1 MVRVM
6 AGIGK
11 VLVVDDNELIRRL
24 ASTLLAK
31 KNYEVATA
39 TNGRHA
45 IEQSHIFNPDVIL
58 LDVMMPE
65 MDGFEC
71 CRRLKSNESTMDIPV
86 IMVSS
91 NTESIDKIK
100 GLEIGAADYV
110 DKPFNYGE
118 LLARVGTQVKMKSL
132 LNELGKKNALLE
144 ELVKKDSLTNLYNHR
159 YFHERMTDEFTR
171 SVRSKSPLSCL
182 VCDIDLFK
190 SINDMYGHQAGDEI
204 LKSLAAVFMSLI
216 RTGDVPSR
224 YGGEEFAFILPN
236 TDIGDAE
243 ALGEKIRRCVEGTV
257 FTSGGKAISITI
269 SMGVSGVPANNA
281 STHIELIRFA
291 DEALYAAK
299 QAGRNRLIKS
309 MH

>member
-6 AGIGK
+6 ACIGK

-39 TNGRHA
+39 TNGRQA

-71 CRRLKSNESTMDIPV
+71 CRRLKSDDSTMDIPV

-100 GLEIGAADYV
+100 GLEIGASDYV

-132 LNELGKKNALLE
+132 LNELGKKNAILE

-190 SINDMYGHQAGDEI
+190 SINDTYGHQAGDEI
-204 LKSLAAVFMSLI
+204 LKSLASVFKSII
-216 RTGDVPSR
+216 RCDDVPSR
-224 YGGEEFAFILPN
+224 YGGEEFAFILPH
-236 TDIGDAE
+236 TDIGDA
-243 ALGEKIRRCVEGTV
+243 AVLGEKIRRCVEDTV
-257 FTSGGKAISITI
+257 FTSGDNDISITI
-269 SMGVSGVPANNA
+269 SMGVSAVPANNA

-291 DEALYAAK
+291 DDALYAAK
-299 QAGRNRLIKS
+299 QAGRNKLIIATY
-309 MH
+309 

>member
-1 MVRVM
+1 M
-6 AGIGK
+6 ACSGK
-11 VLVVDDNELIRRL
+11 VLIVDDNELIRRL
-24 ASTLLAK
+24 ASTLLTK

-39 TNGRHA
+39 TNGRVA
-45 IEQSHIFNPDVIL
+45 IEQIHSFNPDVIL

-71 CRRLKSNESTMDIPV
+71 CRRLKSNASTMDIPV
-86 IMVSS
+86 VMVSS

-159 YFHERMTDEFTR
+159 YFHERMTEEFTR
-171 SVRSKSPLSCL
+171 SVCSNTPLSCL

-190 SINDMYGHQAGDEI
+190 SINDTYGHQAGDEI
-204 LKSLAAVFMSLI
+204 LKSLAAIFITMI
-216 RTGDVPSR
+216 GIDDVPSR
-224 YGGEEFAFILPN
+224 YGGEEFAFILPH
-236 TDIGDAE
+236 TDIGDAA
-243 ALGEKIRRCVEGTV
+243 ALGEQIRRCVEYTV
-257 FTSGGKAISITI
+257 FTSGDKSISITI
-269 SMGVSGVPANNA
+269 SMGVSAVPANDA

-299 QAGRNRLIKS
+299 QAGRNKLIIS
-309 MH
+309 RH